1 MILLPDINHVMTLYN
16 MNCTQVLQLLQY
28 HTDVTDLTLILDPK
42 VMMHQLGSVSKL
54 VLNKDTVEF
63 PICKSSTP
71 IPPGRKCAVLFL
83 IVKANIMFVASGR
96 QIQQFEA
103 NINLELF

>member
-1 MILLPDINHVMTLYN
+1 MTLYN
-16 MNCTQVLQLLQY
+16 MNCTQVLQLLKY

-63 PICKSSTP
+63 PICKSPTP
-71 IPPGRKCAVLFL
+71 IPPGRKMCCSFL
-83 IVKANIMFVASGR
+83 DSKSQYNVCCFRKANTTV
-96 QIQQFEA
+96 
-103 NINLELF
+103 